1 MVEVEAEAIQ
11 LEVQVLIRCD
21 IIQRISISMTA
32 NVGKHWNLVLLS
44 KMRLVELDILLDIYL
59 RCK

>member
-11 LEVQVLIRCD
+11 LEAQGLIRCD